1 MKIKIPNLN
10 GMLFIS
16 KKKSNAEKLVG
27 VSSLPPIGV
36 VRKAAEGA
44 LEEFGF

>member
-1 MKIKIPNLN
+1 MAC
-10 GMLFIS
+10 S
-16 KKKSNAEKLVG
+16 SYQKKSNAEKLVG

-36 VRKAAEGA
+36 VRKEDEGV

>member
-10 GMLFIS
+10 GMLFI
-16 KKKSNAEKLVG
+16 KRKSNAEKLVG

-36 VRKAAEGA
+36 VRKAAVGA
-44 LEEFGF
+44 LEEFMF